1 MRLRIGT
8 RVLLY
13 FACVIGI
20 VVVLGVLGFSSMS
33 RISGEL
39 KGSLTDAFGASAE
52 LAELRLLARQAR
64 LVLSASAA
72 AGTTADLKMADE
84 LAQRFSERLDE
95 LAPHLPPSVRAEE
108 LSQLMKAAVAAGRE
122 YAQANALQQW
132 GRAGEL
138 GPRFTRAGAAIEER
152 LEEAQRAER
161 AWVDGQL
168 ESMAAQLRRRGL
180 VFAGGI
186 VGCLALAAL
195 LGFSLQR
202 TLILPLDS
210 LKTATARIVEHGDL
224 AQTIEVHGT
233 DEIGELAASFARL
246 VEKLREIPVSLQD
259 ATQMLSNSVG
269 ALSVSAG
276 EQNQAILK
284 QAASLQETQVTA
296 NEIRQTSAIAAQKAD
311 HVLRTVARADEVSRQ
326 GEASVERSLSGLS
339 EIGDS
344 VASLAEK
351 IDALKERMRQIDGI
365 NLTVKDLADQSN
377 MLALNAAIEAVRSG
391 EHGKGFAVV
400 AREIRSLADQ
410 SIQAT
415 VRVREILLDITAS
428 IDDTAKISASGR
440 KRAESGLAEMRAS
453 GETLRAL
460 SAMVKDTSDAV
471 RQITASVSQQN
482 AGISQIFTAV
492 SDLSDGMR
500 DTTRRLESTGD
511 ALDRLRNVSD
521 RVSGIVRTYRT

>member
-1 MRLRIGT
+1 M
-8 RVLLY
+8 
-13 FACVIGI
+13 
-20 VVVLGVLGFSSMS
+20 
-33 RISGEL
+33 
-39 KGSLTDAFGASAE
+39 
-52 LAELRLLARQAR
+52 
-64 LVLSASAA
+64 
-72 AGTTADLKMADE
+72 
-84 LAQRFSERLDE
+84 
-95 LAPHLPPSVRAEE
+95 P
-108 LSQLMKAAVAAGRE
+108 
-122 YAQANALQQW
+122 
-132 GRAGEL
+132 
-138 GPRFTRAGAAIEER
+138 
-152 LEEAQRAER
+152 
-161 AWVDGQL
+161 
-168 ESMAAQLRRRGL
+168 
-180 VFAGGI
+180 
-186 VGCLALAAL
+186 ALAAL
-195 LGFSLQR
+195 LGSSLQR
-202 TLILPLDS
+202 RLILPLGS
-210 LKTATARIVEHGDL
+210 LKNATARIVEHGDL
-224 AQTIEVHGT
+224 AQTIEVLGG

-246 VEKLREIPVSLQD
+246 VEKLREIPVSLHD
-259 ATQMLSNSVG
+259 ATELLSNSVG

-296 NEIRQTSAIAAQKAD
+296 NEIRQTSAMAAQKAD
-311 HVLRTVARADEVSRQ
+311 HVLKTVARADEVSRE
-326 GEASVERSLSGLS
+326 GEASVERSLTGLS

-415 VRVREILLDITAS
+415 VRVREILLDITGS
-428 IDDTAKISASGR
+428 IDETAKISASGR

-521 RVSGIVRTYRT
+521 RVSGIIRTYRT